1 MWKILQLRRTNH
13 YFLIYFWLSPECLR
27 VFVAKDIWKCEN
39 SIIFPSLDMDAFF
52 FFEWPFLFWLKNCF
66 RYHFIVLVTNPK
78 QIFGWSTY
86 YYKNLSFSS
95 HHDWVIL
102 WAVMLKRSF
111 LLLLA
116 PWSIFLSMR
125 WLELD
130 KYIPTFNILKIEPLC
145 WWLRAFW
152 RAFKSWFC
160 WSNMALR
167 RSPEGFF
174 DIYSYNWPI
183 LYKS

>member
-1 MWKILQLRRTNH
+1 MI
-13 YFLIYFWLSPECLR
+13 
-27 VFVAKDIWKCEN
+27 
-39 SIIFPSLDMDAFF
+39 SLWTRF
-52 FFEWPFLFWLKNCF
+52 FFEWPFSFWLKNYF
-66 RYHFIVLVTNPK
+66 RYQFIVLVTNPK
-78 QIFGWSTY
+78 KIFERSTY
-86 YYKNLSFSS
+86 YHKSLSFSS

-167 RSPEGFF
+167 RSPESFLTFTLIIGLFHTKVNKIF
-174 DIYSYNWPI
+174 KFGCARATARANRSVGS
-183 LYKS
+183 KCS